1 MNDGAIHHKI
11 LLAEI
16 GAGFANARSV
26 LALQAARQIR
36 VPRLWLGAFRLWR
49 RLGNWSGRLGG
60 GRRSRGS
67 SIGRLGRLGRL
78 CRCFRLCRSAGVVTE
93 AAAGGAAGSDV
104 PAGVGLA
111 IAGADGA
118 ASMPGLGGSGGLDSG
133 KTGFGSLVSSGIAL
147 LLSSTDPGFS
157 LGPFTCISL
166 RRSPSGVRVT
176 WHCDLDHIGAQT
188 RDRGT
193 RQHIQ
198 PDKQK
203 TPFARYAAN
212 GAGSFYAGRHAG
224 YTHSNAPFFQIQMY
238 PTIRMPRK
246 IIISSS
252 PNKPSSLNCT
262 AQGNRKTVSTSKTT
276 NRMATI

>member
-1 MNDGAIHHKI
+1 MLASRIPDPYWLFRLRARSESHGSGFGPSGFGGA
-11 LLAEI
+11 LAT
-16 GAGFANARSV
+16 GAAGLAAAGGVTGAASAGFAVSAGF
-26 LALQAARQIR
+26 AA
-36 VPRLWLGAFRLWR
+36 A
-49 RLGNWSGRLGG
+49 SG
-60 GRRSRGS
+60 
-67 SIGRLGRLGRL
+67 
-78 CRCFRLCRSAGVVTE
+78 FAVSAGVVTE

-176 WHCDLDHIGAQT
+176 WHCDLGHIGAQT

>member
-1 MNDGAIHHKI
+1 MVSRMPDPYWLFRLRARSESHGSGFGPSGFGGA
-11 LLAEI
+11 LAT
-16 GAGFANARSV
+16 GAAGLGAAGGVTGAASAGFAV
-26 LALQAARQIR
+26 
-36 VPRLWLGAFRLWR
+36 
-49 RLGNWSGRLGG
+49 
-60 GRRSRGS
+60 
-67 SIGRLGRLGRL
+67 
-78 CRCFRLCRSAGVVTE
+78 SAGFATG
-93 AAAGGAAGSDV
+93 AGAGGAAGSDV

-111 IAGADGA
+111 LAGADGT
-118 ASMPGLGGSGGLDSG
+118 ASMPGLGDSGGFDSG

-176 WHCDLDHIGAQT
+176 WHCDLGHIGAQT

-193 RQHIQ
+193 RRHIK

-212 GAGSFYAGRHAG
+212 GAGSFYAGRLAG

-252 PNKPSSLNCT
+252 PNRPSSLNCT